1 LISDGSVC
9 SGRTSGA
16 EKQAMREAQTEVAIR
31 QTVCEVAAAL
41 SPVEITLVEYLKIL
55 QVSGSG
61 ESEGSGPL
69 VVGWARG

>member
-1 LISDGSVC
+1 
-9 SGRTSGA
+9 
-16 EKQAMREAQTEVAIR
+16 MREAQTEVAIR

>member
-1 LISDGSVC
+1 
-9 SGRTSGA
+9 
-16 EKQAMREAQTEVAIR
+16 
-31 QTVCEVAAAL
+31 VAAAL

-55 QVSGSG
+55 QVSGDG